1 MTTDITTRERKA
13 RNCLKKLGYK
23 LEKTPARHWT
33 RGHHPVGY
41 QIKHGIAIVGGC
53 ESDIDGPGT
62 IRDFTLNI
70 AAVEDFIADLA
81 AREVNEE
88 LRAVL
93 RSYTDFGGD
102 RFVEV
107 AAAMVREAA

>member
-1 MTTDITTRERKA
+1 MTQIRERKA
-13 RNCLKKLGYK
+13 RNRLKKLGYK
-23 LEKTPARHWT
+23 LEKTPPRHWT

-62 IRDFTLNI
+62 IRDFTLTI
-70 AAVEDFIADLA
+70 GAVEEFIADLA
-81 AREVNEE
+81 AHEIQEE

-93 RSYTDFGGD
+93 RSYSGFGGD

-107 AAAMVREAA
+107 AAALVREAA